1 MIVCLVVYFCGIM
14 LALVDDHFKLSFLSD
29 SSEKLK
35 AKDNAA
41 CMLLTS
47 ELLHL
52 LNQTR
57 EALKESMLLHKHPL
71 DLGIADA
78 KKAGIR
84 STTLPR
90 MENTLPALD
99 GSISTKVGGAVTRI
113 SPAPG
118 GGFHTS
124 GRLASEASY
133 GFLEYSDSQWGKMV
147 AVHRAQSRR
156 QYGRATTDGK
166 TYFQYNWEPTLSCAL
181 EQRIGS
187 MGDGG
192 KWVCDAYK
200 IAEAEECNVV
210 SIGSNN
216 DWSFEEAVHQLN
228 PRCKIFTFDHTSAG
242 VGRPPY
248 VTFHKIGIGDRDSGP
263 FLTVGSALRKVGL
276 ENKMIDLFKID
287 CEGCEKRIF
296 PGLLKPF
303 LRQILIEVHSANW
316 GVNGF
321 FEAMTEAGYVIFHKE
336 PNTWGSGG
344 ECAEYSFLKMDP
356 GFAAEQNQ

>member
-1 MIVCLVVYFCGIM
+1 MLRAALSNSVLQVVSLRYRVVAFTFGFFFI
-14 LALVDDHFKLSFLSD
+14 FLSW
-29 SSEKLK
+29 
-35 AKDNAA
+35 
-41 CMLLTS
+41 
-47 ELLHL
+47 ELIDL

-57 EALKESMLLHKHPL
+57 EALTESKLLNNHASMLYHTH
-71 DLGIADA
+71 
-78 KKAGIR
+78 
-84 STTLPR
+84 
-90 MENTLPALD
+90 ALNI
-99 GSISTKVGGAVTRI
+99 GISTDPTSSDRAHT
-113 SPAPG
+113 PG
-118 GGFHTS
+118 S
-124 GRLASEASY
+124 LASKASY

-147 AVHRAQSRR
+147 SVHRAQSQR
-156 QYGRATTDGK
+156 QHGNTATDGK
-166 TYFQYNWEPTLSCAL
+166 TFFQYNWEPTLSCAF
-181 EQRIGS
+181 EQRIGRK
-187 MGDGG
+187 GDGG

-200 IAEAEECNVV
+200 IAEADECNVV

-228 PRCKIFTFDHTSAG
+228 PRCKIFTFDHTVEG
-242 VGRPPY
+242 VGCPSY